1 MIPQPETLEME
12 EPEPT
17 FSTQQFESNA
27 TGEEGSMGIKGLED
41 LEERLDQE
49 PQKPD
54 QRRNWVLPS
63 RFATLVSI
71 IVVVLAALIVFLI
84 VMREEEAP
92 KEVVIIKEIQ
102 PMVETEPET
111 SLPPVGAR
119 LEEAPP
125 PSREVQ
131 PVIPETTPKEPMAQ
145 VPSEPVAE
153 EQTEVTAGGKEQEV
167 VASIME
173 KPQPAKKPPPT
184 RTMPPAGAYTVNV
197 ASFRSKEGALR
208 YVEQLKA
215 MGLDAFD
222 WEIDIPQKGR
232 WYRVS
237 VGDFPTR
244 EKAQNYADELK
255 QKGMSGMFIIQIPEA
270 S

>member
-1 MIPQPETLEME
+1 
-12 EPEPT
+12 
-17 FSTQQFESNA
+17 
-27 TGEEGSMGIKGLED
+27 
-41 LEERLDQE
+41 
-49 PQKPD
+49 
-54 QRRNWVLPS
+54 
-63 RFATLVSI
+63 
-71 IVVVLAALIVFLI
+71 
-84 VMREEEAP
+84 
-92 KEVVIIKEIQ
+92 
-102 PMVETEPET
+102 
-111 SLPPVGAR
+111 
-119 LEEAPP
+119 
-125 PSREVQ
+125 
-131 PVIPETTPKEPMAQ
+131 
-145 VPSEPVAE
+145 
-153 EQTEVTAGGKEQEV
+153 
-167 VASIME
+167 
-173 KPQPAKKPPPT
+173 
-184 RTMPPAGAYTVNV
+184 V